1 MKAATIAIRIADFL
15 KDYPP
20 FKFLQKDDLIELAA
34 GGRVKFHEAEEII
47 FTQGHPRNQFIH
59 VVQQGRVKI
68 LEPTPKGEKMID
80 LRGRGDLL
88 GLQGVF
94 SEDPYVHTGQTEM
107 ETILYALP
115 RRKFVDLID
124 QSPEA
129 RRYLAAYFTLN
140 PAYHWSDHGD
150 GSTSVKGNDHPITL
164 RKGGLLEV
172 DPPQSIAREH
182 LVTATADRPIREI
195 AAMLRSKRIDCV
207 AIVDGKGQPIGKVTD
222 FVLRDR
228 IAEGASLGSTAADWM
243 QTSLGTAHTDDSTG
257 QLLLKLA
264 QGERQF
270 LMVTENGRPD
280 SRVVGIVSERNLFLQ
295 YGRFPTVVGEAI
307 AYAPDIATLRTLRD
321 RMESLILEF
330 IENRGTLKWLMEMTG
345 VLNRKLSQRL
355 IELAQEEMHREGLAP
370 PELDFSWL
378 MMGSGGRD
386 ELLIRSAVYHALVY
400 ADPEP
405 TQAEQAEAYFKEL
418 AKRVSNGLRQC
429 GFHESAQGVLARNP
443 GWCLP
448 LAAMKERFRKLI
460 QQPSAMHVYAARD
473 SFDFRSLTQRC
484 PLAAELRSSIRKTIA
499 SNPDF
504 IRYMASD
511 SLLNQPPRTIFQGY
525 VVDNMGIQRQELA
538 LKFHALLPLVDVGR
552 VLALEAEDLETTTTW
567 KRLEHAA
574 EILRDSDPESAAI
587 LHEAAEAFLVAQF
600 ARISRGL
607 SAGTDGAVI
616 RASDLDE
623 ETRALLVTAFRAIL
637 KALEWTASRYG
648 LTLRS

>member
-1 MKAATIAIRIADFL
+1 MKAETIAIRIADFL

-20 FKFLQKDDLIELAA
+20 FKFLQKDDLVDLAS
-34 GGRVKFHEAEEII
+34 GGRVKFHEADEII
-47 FTQGHPRNQFIH
+47 FSQGHPRNQFIH

-68 LEPTPKGEKMID
+68 LESTPKGEKLID

-94 SEDPYVHTGQTEM
+94 NEDPYVHTGQTEM

-115 RRKFVDLID
+115 RKKFTDLID
-124 QSPEA
+124 QSVEA
-129 RRYLAAYFTLN
+129 RRYLAAYFSLN
-140 PAYHWSDHGD
+140 PAYHWSEHGD
-150 GSTSVKGNDHPITL
+150 GSTSVKGSDHPITL

-172 DPPQSIAREH
+172 GPPQSIAKDH
-182 LVTATADRPIREI
+182 LVTATADCSIREI
-195 AAMLRSKRIDCV
+195 AGMLRSKRIDCV
-207 AIVDGKGQPIGKVTD
+207 AIVDKNGHPLGKVTD
-222 FVLRDR
+222 AVLRDR
-228 IAEGASLGSTAADWM
+228 IAEGASLGGTAADWM
-243 QTSLGTAHTDDSTG
+243 QHSLGTAPPEDSTG

-270 LMVTENGRPD
+270 LLVTENGGTD

-307 AYAPDIATLRTLRD
+307 AYAPDIRTLRTLRD

-345 VLNRKLSQRL
+345 VLNRKMTQRI
-355 IELAQEEMHREGLAP
+355 IELAQQEMHSAGMTP
-370 PELDFSWL
+370 PELDFTWL

-400 ADPEP
+400 ADPDKSQVES
-405 TQAEQAEAYFKEL
+405 AELYFNEM

-429 GFHESAQGVLARNP
+429 GFHESVQGVLAKNP

-448 LAAMKERFRKLI
+448 LSAMKERFRKFI
-460 QQPSAMHVYAARD
+460 EEPSSTHVYSARD
-473 SFDFRSLTQRC
+473 AFDFRSLTTDC
-484 PLAAELRSSIRKTIA
+484 PIATALRNTIRETIGA
-499 SNPDF
+499 NPNF

-525 VVDNMGIQRQELA
+525 VVDNMGIQREELA

-552 VLALEAEDLETTTTW
+552 VLALESEDLDTTTTW
-567 KRLEHAA
+567 QRLERAA
-574 EILRDSDPESAAI
+574 ENLRNSDPATADV
-587 LHEAAEAFLVAQF
+587 LHEAAEAFLVAQY

-607 SAGTDGAVI
+607 RAGTDGAVI
-616 RASDLDE
+616 RASDLDA

-637 KALEWTASRYG
+637 NTLEWMASRYG